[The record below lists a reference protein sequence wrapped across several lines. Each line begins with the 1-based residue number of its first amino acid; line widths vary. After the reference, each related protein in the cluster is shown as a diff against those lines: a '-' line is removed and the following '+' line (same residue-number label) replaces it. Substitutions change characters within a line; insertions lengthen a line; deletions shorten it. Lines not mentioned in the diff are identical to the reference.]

1 MFVNFTAIK
10 NVIKNESFKVSPRKV
25 MSGTIL
31 ESYNEDEEV
40 IKRMQREVQMMV
52 QNNQTDRFKF

>member
-40 IKRMQREVQMMV
+40 IKRMQREV
-52 QNNQTDRFKF
+52 